1 MAQPSNPV
9 RQEAVSS
16 INSRKNE
23 STRSTNPTG
32 FSPKVQQS
40 AYRPLNPGHSQQFR
54 QRPPPLPS
62 PNRPSAHA
70 PQPQNS
76 AWNFTS
82 SFGPQRSPLKEIASA
97 SQSQTVQQ
105 TKVQVGE
112 YVENISYPEKQGK
125 IVSNYQPLY
134 VCSAGNKKAHRRELA
149 EDSDCS
155 YKWHETLEPV

>member
-1 MAQPSNPV
+1 MAQPSTLV
-9 RQEAVSS
+9 RHKEDVSS

-40 AYRPLNPGHSQQFR
+40 AYRPPNPGHSQQFR

-70 PQPQNS
+70 LQPQNS

-112 YVENISYPEKQGK
+112 YVENISYPEKRGK
-125 IVSNYQPLY
+125 IASNYQPLY
-134 VCSAGNKKAHRRELA
+134 VCSAGNKKAQ
-149 EDSDCS
+149 C
-155 YKWHETLEPV
+155 

>member
-1 MAQPSNPV
+1 MAQPNTSV
-9 RQEAVSS
+9 RQKEAVSS

-23 STRSTNPTG
+23 STKSTNPAG

-70 PQPQNS
+70 PHPQNS

-82 SFGPQRSPLKEIASA
+82 SFGPERSPLKEITSS
-97 SQSQTVQQ
+97 SQSKTVQ
-105 TKVQVGE
+105 TKVQVWE
-112 YVENISYPEKQGK
+112 YVENILYPEKQGK
-125 IVSNYQPLY
+125 IVSNYQPLD
-134 VCSAGNKKAHRRELA
+134 VCSAGSKNGHSWELA

-155 YKWHETLEPV
+155 YKWHETLESV

>member
-1 MAQPSNPV
+1 MAQASTPV
-9 RQEAVSS
+9 RQKEAVSS
-16 INSRKNE
+16 INSRMNE
-23 STRSTNPTG
+23 STKSTNPSG

-54 QRPPPLPS
+54 QRPPPFPS
-62 PNRPSAHA
+62 PNRPSAPA
-70 PQPQNS
+70 SQPQNS

-82 SFGPQRSPLKEIASA
+82 SFGSQRSPLKEITST

-112 YVENISYPEKQGK
+112 YVENISYPERQDK

-134 VCSAGNKKAHRRELA
+134 VCSAGYRKAH
-149 EDSDCS
+149 C
-155 YKWHETLEPV
+155 